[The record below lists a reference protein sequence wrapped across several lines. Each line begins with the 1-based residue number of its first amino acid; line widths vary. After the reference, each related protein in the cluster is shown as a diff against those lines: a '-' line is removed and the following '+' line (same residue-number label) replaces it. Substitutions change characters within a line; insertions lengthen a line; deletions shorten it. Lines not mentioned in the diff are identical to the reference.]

1 MTSSLHENISAVSL
15 MFSGQEFPQPR
26 DCPAMHALIQKLN
39 LTTTLSRKSSL
50 CPAAWTCTHNGH
62 LAQAGTAEGHQ
73 QEYWEGRAG
82 KGGAGSWKNRAALEL
97 LVSVAEERGP
107 FSLQRQVA

>member
-1 MTSSLHENISAVSL
+1 MLSLL
-15 MFSGQEFPQPR
+15 RFLDKRPPPPR
-26 DCPAMHALIQKLN
+26 DRPAMHALIQKLN

-50 CPAAWTCTHNGH
+50 CPAAWTWTHTGP

-73 QEYWEGRAG
+73 QEGYWEGRAG
-82 KGGAGSWKNRAALEL
+82 KGGAGCWKNRAVLEL

-107 FSLQRQVA
+107 FSLQIQVA